1 MNSADHWDE
10 VYRANS
16 SSTLSWYQASPHPSL
31 KMLDRVTTDGH
42 RSLID
47 VGGGSST
54 LVDALLERGWIDL
67 TILDIA
73 APALEVAQ
81 QRLGRA
87 AQSVDW
93 KIADITC
100 WRPQRTYDVWHDR
113 AVFHFLT
120 STEAREGYKKALTAG
135 TVTGSIVIIAT
146 FALEGPEKC
155 SGLVVR
161 RYNSDTLAEE
171 LGSGFQLLSADI
183 ESHSTPGGSEQV
195 FNWCLFK
202 RIK

>member
-1 MNSADHWDE
+1 MNSAGHWDE
-10 VYRANS
+10 VYRTKS
-16 SSTLSWYQASPHPSL
+16 SSTLSWYQASPEPSL
-31 KMLDRVTTDGH
+31 KVLDRVTTGGH

-47 VGGGSST
+47 VGGGAST
-54 LVDALLERGWIDL
+54 LIDALLERGWVDL

-87 AQSVDW
+87 AQNVDW
-93 KIADITC
+93 KVADITS
-100 WRPQRTYDVWHDR
+100 WQPLRTYNVWHDR

-120 STEAREGYKKALTAG
+120 SAEAREGYKKALMAG

-161 RYNSDTLAEE
+161 RYNADTLAEE
-171 LGSGFQLLSADI
+171 LGPGFQLLSAEI
-183 ESHSTPGGSEQV
+183 ETHSTPGGSEQV

-202 RIK
+202 RII